1 MCYSSSN
8 NATGGASPQPVPPG
22 ALAVAVIL
30 IAIGVCVV
38 LMYGFRVKRE
48 WKPEQT
54 YVFDV
59 DDEADINKSC
69 AQSVLQTPTID
80 SLPGGSD
87 GVEGLDDTLET
98 HLLAPE
104 HAVPSSSTTPQKEQ

>member
-1 MCYSSSN
+1 MCYSSN
-8 NATGGASPQPVPPG
+8 NATDGADPQPVPPG
-22 ALAVAVIL
+22 ALAAAVIL
-30 IAIGVCVV
+30 IAIGICVV

-69 AQSVLQTPTID
+69 AQSVLQTSAID
-80 SLPGGSD
+80 ALPGGSD
-87 GVEGLDDTLET
+87 GVEGLDETLEAQ
-98 HLLAPE
+98 LLAPE
-104 HAVPSSSTTPQKEQ
+104 HAAPSSSTSEEQ

>member
-1 MCYSSSN
+1 MCYSFN
-8 NATGGASPQPVPPG
+8 NATGGTPQPVPPG
-22 ALAVAVIL
+22 ALAVAVLL
-30 IAIGVCVV
+30 IAIGICVV
-38 LMYGFRVKRE
+38 LIYGFRVKRE

-59 DDEADINKSC
+59 DDEANISKSC
-69 AQSVLQTPTID
+69 AESVLQAPPID

-87 GVEGLDDTLET
+87 GVEGLET

-104 HAVPSSSTTPQKEQ
+104 HAVPSPSTTLHND